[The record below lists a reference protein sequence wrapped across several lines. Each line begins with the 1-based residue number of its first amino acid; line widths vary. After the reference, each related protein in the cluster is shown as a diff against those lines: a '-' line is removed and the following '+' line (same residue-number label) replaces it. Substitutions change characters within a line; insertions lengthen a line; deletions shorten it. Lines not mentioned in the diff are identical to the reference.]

1 MDFTPASAQ
10 RAAQDGHIETWLHGF
25 LTTTGDNV
33 PLSLGLKLEPRW
45 YLGPVRFPLALL
57 ARCLGPEEGMEYPVS
72 IERWEAKTAAMCSSI
87 AQGWEPPPL
96 LVMYQD
102 DGVLSVRDGNNRHG
116 VLGKSGVRNYW
127 TIFWFNKEVHLRQF
141 ESTYGKYL

>member
-25 LTTTGDNV
+25 LTTTGDN
-33 PLSLGLKLEPRW
+33 
-45 YLGPVRFPLALL
+45 VRFPLALL

-116 VLGKSGVRNYW
+116 ALGKSGVRNYW